1 MTVFTRQMINPTPSC
16 QSLKKKK
23 KCQICAGHKVSA
35 ANDVW
40 CLDFARTP
48 AESLKV
54 YSQNSL
60 IITVDRA
67 RFMYWQTCQTFNP
80 QSQSNV
86 MRIHRWLMPEHTF
99 IANELRGTCVGL
111 LGASIDLGGRRA
123 GGAST
128 WLVRSFR
135 EINTCHPRPYIGHPP
150 LPLPRHRSLFPRKPG
165 GRGGQRDERAAL
177 ANTQGSDIWSASHN
191 RARAEGQQERERE
204 KKA

>member
-1 MTVFTRQMINPTPSC
+1 MS
-16 QSLKKKK
+16 K
-23 KCQICAGHKVSA
+23 ICAGHKVSA

-111 LGASIDLGGRRA
+111 RGP
-123 GGAST
+123 
-128 WLVRSFR
+128 RSFWGDGGLEAWAPDWCAVFGR
-135 EINTCHPRPYIGHPP
+135 STPVIPSRTSATLHSPSPVTGHCFPESPEGGKGRAAWWTSGTGEHPRQRYLIR
-150 LPLPRHRSLFPRKPG
+150 LPQPST
-165 GRGGQRDERAAL
+165 GRGTIR
-177 ANTQGSDIWSASHN
+177 
-191 RARAEGQQERERE
+191 ERERG

>member
-1 MTVFTRQMINPTPSC
+1 MS
-16 QSLKKKK
+16 
-23 KCQICAGHKVSA
+23 QICAGHKVSA

-111 LGASIDLGGRRA
+111 RGASIDLGGRGEGRRREHLI
-123 GGAST
+123 GALFLGDQHLSSPAVHRPPST
-128 WLVRSFR
+128 
-135 EINTCHPRPYIGHPP
+135 PP
-150 LPLPRHRSLFPRKPG
+150 SPRHRSLFPRKPG
-165 GRGGQRDERAAL
+165 GRGGEGSVMNERHWRTPKAAISDPPPTTEHGQRD
-177 ANTQGSDIWSASHN
+177 NK
-191 RARAEGQQERERE
+191 RERE
-204 KKA
+204 GKKKA